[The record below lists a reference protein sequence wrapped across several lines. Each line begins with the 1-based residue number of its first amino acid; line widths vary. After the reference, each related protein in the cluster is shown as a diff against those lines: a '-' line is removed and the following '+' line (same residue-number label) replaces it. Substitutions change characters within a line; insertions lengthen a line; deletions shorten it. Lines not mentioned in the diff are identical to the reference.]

1 MLLVSWKAKMS
12 TLMLSAHLTS
22 VQKRQTSSFVE
33 ELQVTVILVAFQF
46 YKYDTKYL
54 DFNYRKL
61 L

>member
-1 MLLVSWKAKMS
+1 MLLVSWKAKMFA
-12 TLMLSAHLTS
+12 LMLSAHLTS
-22 VQKRQTSSFVE
+22 VQKHQTSSFVE

-46 YKYDTKYL
+46 HKYDTKYL

>member
-1 MLLVSWKAKMS
+1 
-12 TLMLSAHLTS
+12 MLSAHLTS
-22 VQKRQTSSFVE
+22 VQKRQTSGFVE

>member
-1 MLLVSWKAKMS
+1 MS
-12 TLMLSAHLTS
+12 VLMLSAHLTS

-33 ELQVTVILVAFQF
+33 ELQVTVIAFHF